1 MSSADVTGD
10 VPHHLTADLPA
21 GAWPWLHAFAKWLG
35 GWLFRPLYRL
45 HVHHLDRIPASG
57 PVLLVANHSSLV
69 DGPLLFGLTR
79 RRSAFLVKQEL
90 FDGPLGP
97 ALLRLG
103 QIPVR
108 RGAADR
114 RPLTAALGVLRAGG
128 LVAVFPEGTRGEG
141 EVAAAHN
148 GAAWLAR
155 SAGADVLP
163 VVCRGTRRPAGPRRF
178 RPRVDVLVGKPLRV
192 PPGGGR
198 TGLAAG
204 TETVRAELAR
214 MVRELDDVR
223 SAA

>member
-1 MSSADVTGD
+1 V
-10 VPHHLTADLPA
+10 
-21 GAWPWLHAFAKWLG
+21 AKWVG
-35 GWLFRPLYRL
+35 AWLFRPLYRV
-45 HVHHLDRIPASG
+45 HVHHFDRIPETGA
-57 PVLLVANHSSLV
+57 VLLVANHSAMV
-69 DGPLLFGLTR
+69 DGPLLFGLLR
-79 RRSAFLVKQEL
+79 RRSAFLVKQEM
-90 FDGPLGP
+90 FRGPVGAGLV
-97 ALLRLG
+97 RIG

-114 RPLTAALGVLRAGG
+114 RPLTAALGVLRSGG
-128 LVAVFPEGTRGEG
+128 LVGVFPEGTRGEG

-155 SAGADVLP
+155 TSGADVLP
-163 VVCRGTRRPAGPRRF
+163 VVCRGTRRPAGTGRRL
-178 RPRVDVLVGKPLRV
+178 RPRVDVLVGKPLRI

-198 TGLAAG
+198 AGLAAG